1 MITEKL
7 EKDFN
12 LGTIIQTQLDE
23 SLGLPVK
30 VSAVTQQ
37 DLYQRLFSGEA
48 PWFVTF
54 DNGWTELDD
63 WLYPYYHST
72 GTANSFALR
81 DEKIDR
87 LIEKQRVT
95 TDQIERREI
104 GFDVQRELLQLH
116 LASNFVSE
124 RVISL
129 QWPYLQEFPLDIGF
143 SFQERLASCW
153 IDQSHPTF
161 FNR

>member
-1 MITEKL
+1 MKKNLVLLGMSGSGKSSIGLLLAKVTGLKL
-7 EKDFN
+7 YD
-12 LGTIIQTQLDE
+12 
-23 SLGLPVK
+23 
-30 VSAVTQQ
+30 
-37 DLYQRLFSGEA
+37 
-48 PWFVTF
+48 
-54 DNGWTELDD
+54 
-63 WLYPYYHST
+63 
-72 GTANSFALR
+72 
-81 DEKIDR
+81 IDR